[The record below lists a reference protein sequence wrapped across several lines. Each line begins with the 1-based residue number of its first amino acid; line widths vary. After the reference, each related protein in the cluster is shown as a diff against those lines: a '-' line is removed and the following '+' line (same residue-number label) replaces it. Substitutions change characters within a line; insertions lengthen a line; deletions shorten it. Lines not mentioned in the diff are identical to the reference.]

1 MTILFYTIDVLSKI
15 YGLAATM
22 FNIVIMMCAIIAL
35 VLQQWNNFG
44 IAVAILVFSYII
56 IGLWDVVVAVFA
68 GVTEFFMEI
77 LLA

>member
-56 IGLWDVVVAVFA
+56 IGLWDVVAAVFA

-77 LLA
+77 VLA